1 MRIISIVVA
10 LLLGVGVAFAREPL
24 YVVNGRVVA
33 SIEDIPHEDIERIDV
48 LPANEDTIAEW
59 GSEASEGVII
69 VTLRYDTA
77 ATFVAEGYDNFTD
90 YLAHTVRWSDMHP
103 AERVSLRVKVDVE
116 GRATVTE
123 VLDATSRQFLRCVE
137 RAIAKAPLW
146 SAAMRDGEAV
156 ESLHLVNLK
165 LPINKAL
172 AIDPAVILR

>member
-10 LLLGVGVAFAREPL
+10 LLLGVAVAVAREPL

-90 YLAHTVRWSDMHP
+90 YLAHTVRWSD
-103 AERVSLRVKVDVE
+103 
-116 GRATVTE
+116 
-123 VLDATSRQFLRCVE
+123 
-137 RAIAKAPLW
+137 
-146 SAAMRDGEAV
+146 
-156 ESLHLVNLK
+156 
-165 LPINKAL
+165 
-172 AIDPAVILR
+172 IDRKSVV